1 MYGLLL
7 ENLAEYVK
15 GKYGEDKWDDIRRQ
29 TGIDAPSFSVH
40 QVYPE
45 NLLNK
50 LAKKAQ
56 QVCVCQIFR
65 HRIYRI
71 WDTTFDLCTITFG
84 RMSVRLMQLKCL
96 ASTRGLS
103 HLLVNLHKMLIR
115 FCIFI
120 SLSLLFSCSLHTFSS
135 SKCARFSALGTCV
148 RPNKRIWILKR
159 RHRCWVFPRKNSW
172 IKWAFVSWALSVNMD
187 MIVCCRCWVDTC
199 VTS

>member
-56 QVCVCQIFR
+56 QVCMRV
-65 HRIYRI
+65 
-71 WDTTFDLCTITFG
+71 
-84 RMSVRLMQLKCL
+84 
-96 ASTRGLS
+96 
-103 HLLVNLHKMLIR
+103 
-115 FCIFI
+115 
-120 SLSLLFSCSLHTFSS
+120 
-135 SKCARFSALGTCV
+135 
-148 RPNKRIWILKR
+148 
-159 RHRCWVFPRKNSW
+159 
-172 IKWAFVSWALSVNMD
+172 
-187 MIVCCRCWVDTC
+187 C
-199 VTS
+199 VTYFAIEFTEFETQHSICVP